1 VFETA
6 ELARFAS
13 PAQFGEGEEAVQLLE
28 RSAVAAVLEDHIR
41 AVRDVLLQ
49 VDVGAVEQVVDIIL
63 DAYRRG
69 QHVYVL
75 GNGGSAS
82 TATHFA
88 CDLSKATIVEGRA
101 RLRVTSLTDNVALL
115 TAWANDTSYENVFA
129 EQLSNLLNAGD
140 VVVAISASGNS
151 PNVLA
156 AVRTGRA
163 LGAKTVAIVGFGGG
177 LLKPVVD
184 AAVYIPSDSYGVVED
199 CHLVLEH
206 AITESTRCALLG

>member
-1 VFETA
+1 M
-6 ELARFAS
+6 
-13 PAQFGEGEEAVQLLE
+13 QLLE
-28 RSAVAAVLEDHIR
+28 RSAITLALEDHIS
-41 AVRDVLLQ
+41 AVRDVLLR
-49 VDVGAVEQVVDIIL
+49 VDVAAVERVVEIIL
-63 DAYRRG
+63 EAYRRG
-69 QHVYVL
+69 RHVYVL

-82 TATHFA
+82 TASHFA

-129 EQLSNLLNAGD
+129 EQLSNLVNAGD

-156 AVRTGRA
+156 AVETGRA
-163 LGAKTVAIVGFGGG
+163 RGAITVAIVGFTGG
-177 LLKPVVD
+177 LLQPAVD
-184 AAVYIPSDSYGVVED
+184 AAVYVPSDSYGVVED

-206 AITESTRCALLG
+206 AITESTRCALLD